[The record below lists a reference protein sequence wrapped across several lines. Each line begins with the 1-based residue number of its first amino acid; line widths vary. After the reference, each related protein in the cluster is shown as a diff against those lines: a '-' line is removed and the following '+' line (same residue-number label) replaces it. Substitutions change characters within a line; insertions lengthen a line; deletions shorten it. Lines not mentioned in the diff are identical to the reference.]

1 MEMNN
6 MLQSD
11 SVLLL
16 LRHAA
21 HEGDSI
27 ITLLN
32 TSKLLVV
39 HDSD

>member
-6 MLQSD
+6 MLPSEC
-11 SVLLL
+11 VLLI

-27 ITLLN
+27 I
-32 TSKLLVV
+32 KLLSIPKFNVV
-39 HDSD
+39 HPL